1 MNGSCHPIKREGEEL
16 VRRKCQ
22 NIRDEQVNPTDR
34 QTQTD
39 RWTDR
44 QTQTDG
50 WTDRQ
55 TDRRLSDS
63 THHQQLSKAKE
74 VKESPCMRSLCLVMS
89 GCSLVVTVEEDGHTH
104 HYQQHYEVLDWRVA
118 LVTK

>member
-1 MNGSCHPIKREGEEL
+1 M
-16 VRRKCQ
+16 
-22 NIRDEQVNPTDR
+22 
-34 QTQTD
+34 
-39 RWTDR
+39 
-44 QTQTDG
+44 
-50 WTDRQ
+50 
-55 TDRRLSDS
+55 SDS

-118 LVTK
+118 LVTKQDSKNEDWDGLSRLAQHLKEGER